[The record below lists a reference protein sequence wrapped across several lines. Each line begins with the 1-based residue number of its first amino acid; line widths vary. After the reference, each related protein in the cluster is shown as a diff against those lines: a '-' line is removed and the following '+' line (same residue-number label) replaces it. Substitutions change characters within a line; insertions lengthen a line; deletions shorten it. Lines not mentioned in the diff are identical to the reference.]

1 MKKKYPDFPNY
12 SAFRRRLMLVTGI
25 LWLGVTT
32 LIAQNTF
39 QYTGTVSDKTGETLP
54 GVSVVVK
61 GTVNGAA
68 TDIQGG
74 YKITS
79 TRSTEILV
87 FSFVGYVTQEIETPA
102 GIPLKVVLASSAVGL
117 SELVVIGYGTQKK
130 SVVTGAINLD
140 AIKSRLN
147 KLQNTQRTTVE
158 LWKPA
163 PGKHT
168 IRLVPYKF
176 NKENPFIELYFHYNI
191 NNKTYLSPMSFGR
204 PDPIVEF
211 ADKLKRMG
219 DKEDWKA
226 AKKMEPKLRT
236 FVPVLVRG
244 EEGEGVK
251 FWGFGKTVYQEILG
265 YMADADYGD
274 ITDPNEGRD
283 ITVEVVSAEDSGTSY
298 PVTTIR
304 VKPKETPLAVSKEDT
319 DKYLNNQK
327 EITELYSELTY
338 AELKNV
344 LEGWLNPSAASE
356 DEKSASAETL
366 SSTANNDD
374 EAPFDTTPSK
384 PEVTPAKKLDD
395 VASAF
400 DDLFNS

>member
-1 MKKKYPDFPNY
+1 M
-12 SAFRRRLMLVTGI
+12 
-25 LWLGVTT
+25 
-32 LIAQNTF
+32 
-39 QYTGTVSDKTGETLP
+39 
-54 GVSVVVK
+54 
-61 GTVNGAA
+61 
-68 TDIQGG
+68 
-74 YKITS
+74 
-79 TRSTEILV
+79 
-87 FSFVGYVTQEIETPA
+87 
-102 GIPLKVVLASSAVGL
+102 
-117 SELVVIGYGTQKK
+117 
-130 SVVTGAINLD
+130 AINLD
-140 AIKSRLN
+140 AIRGRLN
-147 KLQNTQRTTVE
+147 KLQSTTSKKVE

-176 NKENPFIELYFHYNI
+176 NKENPFIELFFHYNI
-191 NNKTYLSPMSFGR
+191 NNKSYLSPSSFGR

-244 EEGEGVK
+244 EEGEGVR

-265 YMADADYGD
+265 YIADPDYGD

-304 VKPKETPLAVSKEDT
+304 VKPKETPLATSKEET
-319 DKYLNNQK
+319 DKYLNSQK

-344 LEGWLNPSAASE
+344 LEGWLNPSGTSD
-356 DEKSASAETL
+356 DEVSASAQTL
-366 SSTANNDD
+366 SSTAKDED

-384 PEVTPAKKLDD
+384 PATPAPAKKVDD
-395 VASAF
+395 VAAAF